1 MRQPN
6 PYHPGFN
13 QPPTVMAG
21 RDALLGD
28 VEEALEVAALDH
40 RTPRPL
46 VLVGSRGVGKTVTLE
61 SIAVLAGRKFSWPAV
76 HVEAAPQGF
85 LRTLTTRLLETAQLL
100 AGEAPRAQKS
110 PRRVRVAGGKI
121 TAGGFGVG
129 GEVHLESVA
138 EQLTPTEL
146 LDAALTYTLE
156 LAVERDTGLVI
167 TLDEAHTADRD
178 ELGAL
183 ATALQ
188 ERVPE
193 GLPLVVVLAGLPS
206 LRTNRG
212 KNKLPTYLER
222 AEWHELGPLEPE
234 DAEHALTGPADQ
246 SGRPMDHAAAQA
258 LLSLCGGY
266 PYAIQVA
273 GHYAWRAS
281 SGAQQITA
289 EHAEKAAPRIQADL
303 EQLFVGR
310 WEDASRREQEYL
322 QALARVAD
330 EGTPTGGTVA
340 AELEEPTAQVSYLR
354 ERLIKK
360 GTIYADG
367 AGVLHFITPGMG
379 EWIRRVH
386 DEPRGPRT

>member
-21 RDALLGD
+21 RDALLAD

-61 SIAVLAGRKFSWPAV
+61 SIAVLAGRKLAWPTV

-85 LRTLTTRLLETAQLL
+85 LRTLATRLLETAQLL

-138 EQLTPTEL
+138 DQMTPAEL
-146 LDAALTYTLE
+146 LDAALTHTLQ
-156 LAVERDTGLVI
+156 LALERNAGLVI
-167 TLDEAHTADRD
+167 TLDEAHTADRE
-178 ELGAL
+178 ELGTF

-188 ERVPE
+188 ERVPDN
-193 GLPLVVVLAGLPS
+193 LPMVVVLAGLPS

-222 AEWHELGPLEPE
+222 AEWHELGPLEDA

-246 SGRPMDHAAAQA
+246 AGRPMDPAAAEV
-258 LLSLCGGY
+258 LLGLCGGY

-281 SGAQQITA
+281 ANAERITSD
-289 EHAEKAAPRIQADL
+289 HATTAAPRIQSDL
-303 EQLFVGR
+303 EQLFLGR
-310 WEDASRREQEYL
+310 WEDASGREQEYL
-322 QALARVAD
+322 RALARVPD
-330 EGTPTGGTVA
+330 VPTGGSVA
-340 AELEEPTAQVSYLR
+340 AELGTSTAQVSYLR
-354 ERLIKK
+354 DRLIKK
-360 GTIYADG
+360 GTIYVDG

-379 EWIRRVH
+379 EWIRSTH
-386 DEPRGPRT
+386 DS